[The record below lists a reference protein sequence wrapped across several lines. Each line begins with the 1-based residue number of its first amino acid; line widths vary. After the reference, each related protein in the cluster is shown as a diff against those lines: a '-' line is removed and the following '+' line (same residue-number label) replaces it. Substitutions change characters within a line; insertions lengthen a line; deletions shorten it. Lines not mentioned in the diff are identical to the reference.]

1 MWSQGAGRK
10 CCLLVGKTES
20 ASVSFPCP
28 SVKRAKEALCY
39 SQREFEAEG
48 MERFRILCMVSY
60 KGPLATLT
68 QCNLQTQKTLHSF
81 LSLEVDMVLINE
93 ISG

>member
-1 MWSQGAGRK
+1 
-10 CCLLVGKTES
+10 
-20 ASVSFPCP
+20 
-28 SVKRAKEALCY
+28 
-39 SQREFEAEG
+39 